1 VPFTVFENSWLV
13 GLQVEQDS
21 EEEKVHI
28 SVTEHEDTDIST
40 IATSNDVD
48 EDTGLAD
55 VVMIGLTLCSSGVEL
70 ETH

>member
-1 VPFTVFENSWLV
+1 
-13 GLQVEQDS
+13 LQVEQDS

-28 SVTEHEDTDIST
+28 SVTEHEHTDIST

-55 VVMIGLTLCSSGVEL
+55 VVMIGLT
-70 ETH
+70 H